1 MRILY
6 SFIVTIGI
14 LLSQSLYSQ
23 CIPPQWQDEGLSSY
37 CYAIEV
43 MESPLGGFWVAF
55 WGSPKE
61 IFKETLLR
69 DSVDFIETDSSII
82 FDQDI
87 ISRHELIFNR
97 KNRLCGIQS
106 FHKFLE
112 YTSYGWESSKRW
124 RNRYE
129 MIFDKREITFPYG
142 DNGIGYKWD
151 FQDDSG
157 NVNIKLTTEVS
168 SIYYLV
174 NVFMS
179 KEL

>member
-1 MRILY
+1 MR
-6 SFIVTIGI
+6 FI
-14 LLSQSLYSQ
+14 LLIILGFIFFQTTYSQS
-23 CIPPQWQDEGLSSY
+23 IPPQWQDEGLSSY

-61 IFKETLLR
+61 IFKETLLK
-69 DSVDFIETDSSII
+69 DSVDFVETDSSII

-97 KNRLCGIQS
+97 DNRLCGIQS
-106 FHKFLE
+106 SHKFLE
-112 YTSYGWESSKRW
+112 YTSYGWESSKKW

-129 MIFDKREITFPYG
+129 AVLDVNEVSFPYG
-142 DNGIGYKWD
+142 DGGIGYTWD
-151 FQDDSG
+151 FKDYSG
-157 NVNIKLTTEVS
+157 NVNIKMTIEVS
-168 SIYYLV
+168 SVYYIV

-179 KEL
+179 KEM